1 MTFGFLR
8 HTETEMKGIVTMCIA
23 IPFCSVL
30 VTLMCN
36 MQGVRIAIIDDNTEG
51 LGLG

>member
-1 MTFGFLR
+1 MTFGSLR
-8 HTETEMKGIVTMCIA
+8 HTEIEMKGIVTTFIA

-36 MQGVRIAIIDDNTEG
+36 MQGVRIAIMDGNTEG